1 MNKFTEGTCVCVCVC
16 LVCVCLFVCL
26 WVSAVA
32 SVLCHDVDDDN
43 TSINLSTIN
52 SLSFST
58 VDKPRILPNQPAV
71 DKTIV

>member
-26 WVSAVA
+26 RVSDVA

-43 TSINLSTIN
+43 TSINDI
-52 SLSFST
+52 
-58 VDKPRILPNQPAV
+58 DKIIDCSKRHFNLCFLNRFLP
-71 DKTIV
+71 